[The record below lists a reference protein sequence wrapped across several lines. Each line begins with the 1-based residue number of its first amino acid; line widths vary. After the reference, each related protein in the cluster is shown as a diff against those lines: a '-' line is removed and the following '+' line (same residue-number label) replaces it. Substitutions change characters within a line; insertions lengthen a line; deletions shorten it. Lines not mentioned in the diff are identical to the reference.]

1 MDPNQLSSLDPKLR
15 EAYERVM
22 SANAAVQPAQPAAQG
37 ASQGSQPAPQPP
49 VPATVQQTPPPASEH
64 HDPLDAM
71 AHASSRFTG
80 GAPAPVESP
89 AAPAAPTQTQGEQP
103 LAQPVPSLAQPVE
116 AAPPVV
122 APVTAPPAVPV
133 APQAMQG
140 VANEQVHAYVA
151 EEVAGVKSSL
161 KFIQIM
167 YIVGGAVFFI
177 VYALFWMKF
186 FNVASPV

>member
-22 SANAAVQPAQPAAQG
+22 SANAAAPAAQPAAPAPQG
-37 ASQGSQPAPQPP
+37 TQPAPQAP
-49 VPATVQQTPPPASEH
+49 VSTTPQTTTPGPEH

-71 AHASSRFTG
+71 AHASSRFVG
-80 GAPAPVESP
+80 GAPAPVEAP
-89 AAPAAPTQTQGEQP
+89 AAPAAPTQMQGEP
-103 LAQPVPSLAQPVE
+103 PAAPMPSLAQPVE
-116 AAPPVV
+116 APSPVV
-122 APVTAPPAVPV
+122 APVTPPAVPV